1 MKNKYLFIIILMLI
15 FSFLHPVIA
24 KTIDQNK
31 KLSEF
36 ERFLNCYIEIQTTGE
51 FESIGAH
58 PEFGLGLMM
67 LYDDNTKTTIY
78 TEKNGEIQWQYQG
91 VHWIKITLFIGHEE
105 SDKDTK
111 ILYGRALN
119 LRVYAL

>member
-1 MKNKYLFIIILMLI
+1 MKNKLLFIIILMLI
-15 FSFLHPVIA
+15 FLLLNPINA
-24 KTIDQNK
+24 KTINK
-31 KLSEF
+31 YEKLSDF
-36 ERFLNCYIEIQTTGE
+36 ERFLNCYIEIEMVGE
-51 FESIGAH
+51 FESIGTH

-78 TEKNGEIQWQYQG
+78 TEENGEILWQYQG

-105 SDKDTK
+105 IKRDAQT
-111 ILYGRALN
+111 LYGRAFN